1 MCTTRAIR
9 QGLMLA
15 GVIAGVVMTFD
26 GIATADPAQVAAGET
41 VYGKSRCAACHMIQG
56 KGGKSGGDLS
66 DVGAKRDTEWLKTF
80 LTDPKSL
87 MPKSRHPTFRG
98 SDEELQALVAYME
111 SLK

>member
-1 MCTTRAIR
+1 MCIMRAIR

-15 GVIAGVVMTFD
+15 GMIAGVVMTFD

-56 KGGKSGGDLS
+56 KGGKRGGDLS
-66 DVGAKRDTEWLKTF
+66 DVGAKRDAEWLKTF
-80 LTDPKSL
+80 MTDPKSL
-87 MPKSRHPTFRG
+87 MPKSTHPQFRG
-98 SDEELQALVAYME
+98 TEDELRDLVAYME